1 MDKFLDMY
9 DLPKLIQEDISNL
22 NRSIVGNETEIEAV
36 IKSLPTMK
44 SHDQMDPLVNSTRSL
59 KKNEHQ
65 CSPNNSI
72 K

>member
-44 SHDQMDPLVNSTRSL
+44 SHQMDPLVNSTRSL